1 MPTVFIV
8 DDDAGVRESLSLLI
22 QSAGLHP
29 RTFADGREFLKAAA
43 PEGPACV
50 LLDVKMPGMDG
61 LKVQERMQAEGWRI
75 PVIFLTGRADVPTA
89 VRAVQRG
96 AMDFMQKH
104 GFDTGGLIRRVRD
117 AIKLHEEQ
125 LAGDEREEGFRRGL
139 SRLSGRELEVARLA
153 AAGKANKV
161 IGLELGISERTVE
174 VHRGR
179 AMRKLGLR
187 SAAQLIRNWERL
199 AGEP

>member
-8 DDDAGVRESLSLLI
+8 DDDAGVRESLALLV

-29 RTFADGREFLKAAA
+29 RTFSDGREFLAAAA
-43 PEGPACV
+43 PDGPACV
-50 LLDVKMPGMDG
+50 LLDLKMPGMDG
-61 LKVQERMQAEGWRI
+61 LEVQERLQAQGWRV
-75 PVIFLTGRADVPTA
+75 PVIFLTGTADVPTA

-104 GFDTGGLIRRVRD
+104 GFDTGELIRRVRD
-117 AIKLHEEQ
+117 AIKRHEEQ
-125 LAGDEREEGFRRGL
+125 LVGDQREEGVRRGL

-187 SAAQLIRNWERL
+187 SAAELIRLYDRL
-199 AGEP
+199 VE